1 MQNLNKLEEKKQ
13 CADHEVDARPEH
25 TDWRYG
31 LAY

>member
-1 MQNLNKLEEKKQ
+1 MQNLNKLEKKQ
-13 CADHEVDARPEH
+13 CADHEDDARPEH